1 MQINITQSKE
11 SRLPSLDFNN
21 IPFGKIFTDHMFVVN
36 YEDGEW
42 VNARI
47 EPYGPISI
55 SPALS
60 AIHYG
65 QSLFEG
71 MKAHKHPDGSAY
83 LFRPLDNWHRMYVSA
98 ERMCMPTLPQDIFI
112 SGLQALVNMDKEWIP
127 THDGAALYVRPFMFA
142 TDDCIG
148 VRPSNT
154 YKYMVICCPANPF
167 YSKALRVVAEE
178 HYVRAVEGGVGF
190 AKAAGNY
197 GASMLPTKLA
207 HDRGYDQI
215 IWLDGREQ
223 KYLEESGTMNLFFVA
238 EGKLYTPALGGTIL
252 DGYTRASIIQL
263 AKDNHIEVVEKKIS
277 IDELIDWAFTGTL
290 TEGFGTGT
298 AATVAHFSSFTYKD
312 KEYELLPIDQCTV
325 STKLAQQL
333 NAIKSF
339 KTEDKHGWMWKL

>member
-1 MQINITQSKE
+1 MQINITTSKE

-21 IPFGKIFTDHMFVVN
+21 IPFGKIFTDHMFVVD
-36 YEDGEW
+36 YEEGQW
-42 VNARI
+42 VNPRI

-71 MKAHKHPDGSAY
+71 MKAHKHSNGGAY
-83 LFRPLDNWHRMYVSA
+83 LFRPLDNWGRLNKSA
-98 ERMCMPTLPQDIFI
+98 ERMCMPTLPQEIFME
-112 SGLQALVNMDKEWIP
+112 GLQTLINMDKEWIP
-127 THDGAALYVRPFMFA
+127 THEGSALYVRPFMFA
-142 TDDCIG
+142 TDDCVG
-148 VRPSNT
+148 VRPSDN
-154 YKYMVICCPANPF
+154 YKFMVICCPANPF
-167 YSKALRVVAEE
+167 YNRALKVLAEE

-207 HDRGYDQI
+207 HDKGFDQI
-215 IWLDGREQ
+215 MWLDGKEK

-238 EGKLYTPALGGTIL
+238 DGKLYTPALAGTIL

-263 AKDNHIEVVEKKIS
+263 ANDNHIEVVQGRIS
-277 IDELIDWAFTGTL
+277 IQDLITWSESGKL

-298 AATVAHFSSFTYKD
+298 AATIAHFSSLTYKD
-312 KEYELLPIDQCTV
+312 KEYNLLPIEQCTV
-325 STKLAQQL
+325 STKLAKQL
-333 NAIKSF
+333 NDIKCF
-339 KTEDKHGWMWKL
+339 KAEDTHGWMYKL